1 MNENIRNAL
10 EVLKRETLKVLYEQH
25 INGIQYLRIKEVREL
40 LGIPP
45 SPGRHPND
53 MVCHFLLHLKSD
65 GYAAHTKRSVANHT
79 TRHIAHCRLSLTFF
93 NPRDAFS

>member
-10 EVLKRETLKVLYEQH
+10 EVLKRATLQVLYEQH
-25 INGIQYLRIKEVREL
+25 VKGIQYLGIKEVRER

-53 MVCHFLLHLKSD
+53 MICHFLLHLEAD
-65 GYAAHTKRSVANHT
+65 GYAEHT
-79 TRHIAHCRLSLTFF
+79 
-93 NPRDAFS
+93 PRDRWQITPEGVSLIED

>member
-1 MNENIRNAL
+1 MNDNIRNAL

-25 INGIQYLRIKEVREL
+25 VNGNREYLRIKEAREL

-53 MVCHFLLHLKSD
+53 MVCHFLLHLQEEEL
-65 GYAAHTKRSVANHT
+65 AVHTY
-79 TRHIAHCRLSLTFF
+79 
-93 NPRDAFS
+93 RDQWQITEKGIQTIEGST